1 MAQAYDPDEIDDRV
15 NTMIRM
21 IMEPARA
28 REKTPRQQIQE
39 FRNVEGMGN
48 TLKEKYM
55 SVKRKCEQLQEHN
68 MELNNQIVDLRA
80 KARLAEE
87 QHQNELKQVKQ
98 EAQNTAQ
105 QILNRNK
112 QIIDKLV
119 AEKEDLAS
127 QNQRIAAD
135 MLSLQQSFNAKVFEQ
150 NKQLSTELE
159 SLKLNFDTKLNMEKQ
174 KIMSKS
180 NQVLKQKVSE
190 AVAQNERN
198 LAAKIE
204 PQIQEIIA
212 KNQTEQLKIKAD
224 YEQQIA

>member
-1 MAQAYDPDEIDDRV
+1 
-15 NTMIRM
+15 
-21 IMEPARA
+21 
-28 REKTPRQQIQE
+28 
-39 FRNVEGMGN
+39 
-48 TLKEKYM
+48 
-55 SVKRKCEQLQEHN
+55 

-87 QHQNELKQVKQ
+87 QHQGELKQVKQ

-127 QNQRIAAD
+127 QNQRIAAE
-135 MLSLQQSFNAKVFEQ
+135 MLSLQQNFNTKVFEQ

-159 SLKLNFDTKLNMEKQ
+159 SLKLNFDTKLGMEKQ
-174 KIMSKS
+174 KIVSKS
-180 NQVLKQKVSE
+180 NQMLKQKVAE

-224 YEQQIA
+224 YEQQIAQLQVEFNKKLN